1 MTTEN
6 ERLAR
11 FLEHLDS
18 VFQVEPRF
26 FPFESTIPGAP
37 TVVSIVYRDVPE
49 PAHITGITFGL
60 SEVPHE
66 EWRFG
71 RPELM
76 ITVQSTDIAWPLAVA
91 DMANRLRGRC
101 LFRYGEMIDFGAKIS
116 EESDMS
122 AFFVFAP
129 SILEKED
136 FLNVDVGGPQLLNI
150 AGMYPIYDSECAVFG
165 ELGLERFWN
174 HPNFNLYDVRRRRVG
189 NGISS

>member
-1 MTTEN
+1 MSRN
-6 ERLAR
+6 RLISPASR
-11 FLEHLDS
+11 SASRKCL
-18 VFQVEPRF
+18 
-26 FPFESTIPGAP
+26 TKNG
-37 TVVSIVYRDVPE
+37 VSADR
-49 PAHITGITFGL
+49 
-60 SEVPHE
+60 SSS
-66 EWRFG
+66 
-71 RPELM
+71 
-76 ITVQSTDIAWPLAVA
+76 ITVRSTDIAWPLAVA

-101 LFRYGEMIDFGAKIS
+101 LFRYGEILDFGAKIS

-174 HPNFNLYDVRRRRVG
+174 HPNFDLYDVRRRRVG
-189 NGISS
+189 TGLSS